1 MRIKRARWWDQ
12 LGGKLVS
19 HAASPRFENCF
30 ISSLC
35 LSITYILC
43 RLAVYTKNARQKSTH
58 RGTTPQT
65 AQFKQD

>member
-30 ISSLC
+30 TSSLY

-43 RLAVYTKNARQKSTH
+43 RLAVYTKNA
-58 RGTTPQT
+58 G
-65 AQFKQD
+65 